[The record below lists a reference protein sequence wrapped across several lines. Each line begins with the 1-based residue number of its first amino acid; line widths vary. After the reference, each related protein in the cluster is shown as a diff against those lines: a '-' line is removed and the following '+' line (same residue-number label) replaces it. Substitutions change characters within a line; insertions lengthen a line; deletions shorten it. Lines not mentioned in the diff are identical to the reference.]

1 MNIGIIGLGVV
12 GGATNDYFLDK
23 GINVIGYDKYKKIG
37 NIENTL
43 SCEIIFLCLPTPFDI
58 KIKKYDKSSIHE
70 VCKFYSKN
78 KYKGLIVLKS
88 TVEPETTENLYKKYK
103 INIVHNPEFL
113 TAKTAKEDV
122 RNQGHIVIGIP
133 NNIDYDILVDKL
145 KHFYNTY
152 NPDAEISLIKSNES
166 ELMKLSVNSFYA
178 VKIQFFNEIYLLC
191 NNLDI
196 SYNIVKKTML
206 KNNWINKMHTNVPG
220 TDGKLS
226 YGGMCFPK
234 DTNALNEYLS
244 YKKLP
249 NKIIDATIKERNK
262 MRNVINKPIKIKKT

>member
-1 MNIGIIGLGVV
+1 MYISIIGLGVV
-12 GGATNDYFLDK
+12 GKATHDYFLEK

-43 SCEIIFLCLPTPFDI
+43 LCKIIFLCLPTPFDVN
-58 KIKKYDKSSIHE
+58 KKKFDKSSINE
-70 VCKFYSKN
+70 VCKYYSKN
-78 KYKGLIVLKS
+78 NYKGLIVLKS

-113 TAKTAKEDV
+113 TAKTANEDV
-122 RNQGHIVIGIP
+122 RNQKHIVIGIP
-133 NNIDYDILVDKL
+133 NNIKYDLLVNEL
-145 KHFYNTY
+145 IRFYNIY
-152 NPDAEISLIKSNES
+152 NPKAEISLIKSNES

-191 NNLDI
+191 DNLDI
-196 SYNIVKKTML
+196 SYNVVKNTML
-206 KNNWINKMHTNVPG
+206 KNNWISKMHTNVPG

-244 YKKLP
+244 YKQIS

-262 MRNVINKPIKIKKT
+262 MRI